1 MCGGQDN
8 SIFSSLAPSET
19 LIEFPWHPWPVI
31 SAPAFGVAMEMA
43 SFVCWPM
50 RYNILNRQNGL
61 IWTAEV
67 SFLHKL
73 ALMEFALSQ
82 VWFLQMEMRIFCASV
97 WGSLTLSRFPLITA
111 SLSNGKVGRVNINV
125 RSAERKFEVL
135 FSFVVHCEWLRY
147 LLHLVCLWILSLF
160 PYFSV
165 SVCVLLFFFYC
176 I

>member
-1 MCGGQDN
+1 
-8 SIFSSLAPSET
+8 
-19 LIEFPWHPWPVI
+19 
-31 SAPAFGVAMEMA
+31 
-43 SFVCWPM
+43 M

-97 WGSLTLSRFPLITA
+97 WGSLTLSRLPLITA

-165 SVCVLLFFFYC
+165 SVCVVLFFFLLHITHFLSPIFASTHHC
-176 I
+176 SLLLSVTSASRFNSTGCNKVSLAF